1 MGNTMER
8 SCFMMERRML
18 VRLAATISLSLG
30 SSALLPTKPMA
41 QAGVSDPQI
50 ALPDG
55 EVSKAGPFTAWLID
69 PTTRYNHGVLGDA
82 IEAGGFVVERGKK
95 RLVYRLAPDA
105 VFADRRVRLA
115 DLNGDGVPEAII
127 VKAHLQRGAAIAV
140 YRIGADRIDP
150 LAESE
155 AIGTRNRWLNPIG
168 VADFAGIGK
177 PMIAAIITPHLAG
190 SLRLYSLSGSTLNE
204 VTRIDGYTNHIIGKR
219 DLDLARVVRLP
230 PHGPPLVLAPTLDRR
245 TLTAISFQNGVAR
258 VVRKWPLEARIESL
272 RIDARLIAA
281 ASTASGDKMVDLTT

>member
-1 MGNTMER
+1 MER

-30 SSALLPTKPMA
+30 SSALLPAKPMA

-105 VFADRRVRLA
+105 VFEDRRVRLA

-127 VKAHLQRGAAIAV
+127 VKAYLQRGAAIAV

-168 VADFAGIGK
+168 VADFAGTGK
-177 PMIAAIITPHLAG
+177 PMIAAVITPHLAG
-190 SLRLYSLSGSTLNE
+190 SLRLYSLSGSTLN
-204 VTRIDGYTNHIIGKR
+204 GG
-219 DLDLARVVRLP
+219 
-230 PHGPPLVLAPTLDRR
+230 
-245 TLTAISFQNGVAR
+245 
-258 VVRKWPLEARIESL
+258 
-272 RIDARLIAA
+272 
-281 ASTASGDKMVDLTT
+281 